1 MSKATKDFSLIGNSN
16 MNFDFNSSISDDRL
30 ADKNVLRFIDLFA
43 GIGGFHKAMESFNG
57 ECVFASEI
65 DKDCRDVYFNNYS
78 INPAGDITIIKEN
91 LIPGHDILLAGF
103 PCQPFSKGGARKG
116 FDDTR
121 GTLFFDIVRI
131 LKFHKPKYFLLENVS
146 NLVSHDNGNTYK
158 VITETLRDLGYS
170 IPNTP
175 IILSPNQFGIP
186 VLRKRIY
193 IPGILKE
200 YGNFESKFNFL
211 LEKKSNKQL
220 DAYSVIDEKF
230 NDKSLNISEYEN
242 KVIRL
247 WDDFYKNIDIKVI
260 GFPVWADYFKVDK
273 NKIKKLPKWKQ
284 DFIYKNIDLYNRNKK
299 FIDQWL
305 KKNKNLDW
313 VKDTHRKFEWQ
324 AGESIDT
331 IYEGLIQFRP
341 SGVRVKKP
349 DYFSTLV
356 AMNHNQIIGKLLRR
370 ASPEE
375 MKSLQSFGAKFNLH
389 DDKNISLKQLGN
401 AVNVNVV
408 KEVLKIMFNEE

>member
-1 MSKATKDFSLIGNSN
+1 MTKVIKDFSLIGNSN
-16 MNFDFNSSISDDRL
+16 MNFGFSPSISEDEFVDN
-30 ADKNVLRFIDLFA
+30 NVIRFIDLFA

-65 DKDCRDVYFNNYS
+65 DKDCGDVYFNNYS
-78 INPAGDITIIKEN
+78 INPAGDITTIKEN
-91 LIPGHDILLAGF
+91 LIPRHDILLAGF

-146 NLVSHDNGNTYK
+146 NLVSHDNGNTYR
-158 VITETLRDLGYS
+158 VISETLRELGYS

-193 IPGILKE
+193 IPGILKK

-211 LEKKSNKQL
+211 LEKKYSKKL
-220 DAYSVIDEKF
+220 DAYSVIDVKF
-230 NDKSLNISEYEN
+230 NDKSLNISEYED

-247 WDDFYKNIDIKVI
+247 WNDFYKNIDIKII
-260 GFPVWADYFKVDK
+260 GFPIWADYFKVDK

-284 DFIYKNIDLYNRNKK
+284 DFIVKNIDLYNRNKK

-305 KKNKNLDW
+305 KKNKNLNW

-324 AGESIDT
+324 AGESINT

-375 MKSLQSFGAKFNLH
+375 MKSLQSFGTKFKLH
-389 DDKNISLKQLGN
+389 NDKNVSLKQLGN

-408 KEVLKIMFNEE
+408 KEVLKIMFNE